1 MNLTLGIRR
10 AAWILIL
17 IGAALALALGNR
29 DALAQP
35 TPLPAKRPAQNANAG
50 GNVANGKK
58 VYATLR
64 CGACHG
70 HEGEGGTGTNAAP
83 QIAAPGGELS
93 QFIDTVRNPTA
104 PMTPYTT
111 SDASDAQLADVFGY
125 LKSLAPPATAAAT
138 TAATPAGNAENG
150 KRLFATDGC
159 YECHD
164 NEGQGGTGT
173 GPRLAPNPIAFSA
186 FTHEIRQPSDIMPPY
201 TAKVL
206 TDAQLADIYAFLQSI
221 PKAPIASSIPLLQ

>member
-1 MNLTLGIRR
+1 MNPKIGIRH
-10 AAWILIL
+10 AAWLL
-17 IGAALALALGNR
+17 VFIGAALALFFGNR

-35 TPLPAKRPAQNANAG
+35 TTPAAKSPAQNANA

-64 CGACHG
+64 CGGCHG
-70 HEGEGGTGTNAAP
+70 RDGEGGTGTSAAP
-83 QIAAPGGELS
+83 QIAPPGGELS
-93 QFIDTVRNPTA
+93 QFIDTVRNPKS
-104 PMTPYTT
+104 PMTPYST
-111 SDASDAQLADVFGY
+111 SDASDAQLADVFAY
-125 LKSLAPPATAAAT
+125 LKSVAPPAAAAT
-138 TAATPAGNAENG
+138 ATTPARNAENG
-150 KRLFATDGC
+150 RRLFATDGC

-206 TDAQLADIYAFLQSI
+206 TDAQLADIYAFLKSI
-221 PKAPIASSIPLLQ
+221 PEAPSASSIPLLQ